1 MKILTILLFLLSI
14 AFAQDTMIKVDGS
27 NFLKALA
34 YTENN
39 PYIPI
44 YDWDIVDSNTS
55 PIIWDPNG
63 NNWSQNGFERKGKV
77 HLTNN
82 GKITHTIVDVE
93 TESGYWTLLLLGSNQ
108 KIIQATLA
116 PNIVT
121 LENPSIH
128 IDKTFIQEQII
139 CEENTELKHIVYH
152 IKFPQKVSFWM
163 EENQTISTKGNQS
176 SYLITFDKKPDCVS
190 RVVNNKQINSNKI
203 SSSVKDKI
211 KVFLER
217 FYKSGEE
224 DFPGKL
230 LPFYVANIDKYFSIT
245 NATKEDILADKI
257 SFYKK
262 WVKRKYDLKDLE
274 VMDSFITDGIQHYIV
289 STAVDWNA
297 VSKEG
302 KLANNINYNI
312 ITLIQNEDSF
322 LIKSIKSLDDSIDE
336 SKKNINVEKSLN
348 NNKEERLYEQKMDLE
363 NKTISF
369 DENGISI
376 NLTYPSSVKTGELFI
391 IRAEML
397 NNNKSAKQGG
407 LTLSF
412 PDMKSMPGR
421 ILNNNFSLL
430 SGYSTPDKIFNKYTR
445 RNMITE
451 YFMVEGWQNKI
462 WSHGDTKYFSV
473 ELRAPQNIKKLHI
486 NLRGV
491 LWITD
496 KHDLR
501 EIPISSSTYDQQGF
515 AVKRFEIDVN

>member
-1 MKILTILLFLLSI
+1 MKILTILLFLFSI
-14 AFAQDTMIKVDGS
+14 AFAQNPIIKVDGS

-34 YTENN
+34 YTENS
-39 PYIPI
+39 PYIPM
-44 YDWDIVDSNTS
+44 YDWDIVDSKTS

-63 NNWSQNGFERKGKV
+63 NNWSPNGFERKGKV
-77 HLTNN
+77 YLTNN
-82 GKITHTIVDVE
+82 EKITHTIVDTE
-93 TESGYWTLLLLGSNQ
+93 TEPGYWTLLLLGNNQ
-108 KIIQATLA
+108 KIIHATLT
-116 PNIVT
+116 PNKVT
-121 LENPSIH
+121 LENPSIY

-139 CEENTELKHIVYH
+139 CAENAELKHIAYH

-163 EENQTISTKGNQS
+163 EENQTISTKGNIS
-176 SYLITFDKKPDCVS
+176 TYLITFDKKPDCAS
-190 RVVNNKQINSNKI
+190 TVVKNQQTNSNKI
-203 SSSVKDKI
+203 SSSIKGEI

-224 DFPGKL
+224 NFPGKT
-230 LPFYVANIDKYFSIT
+230 LPFYVANVERYFSIK

-257 SFYKK
+257 SYYKK
-262 WVKRKYDLKDLE
+262 WVKRKYDFKDLE
-274 VMDSFITDGIQHYIV
+274 VLDSFIADGIQHYVV
-289 STAVDWNA
+289 STAVDWNV

-302 KLANNINYNI
+302 KLANGSNYNI

-348 NNKEERLYEQKMDLE
+348 NNKEERLYEQKMELE

-376 NLTYPSSVKTGELFI
+376 NLTYPSSVRTGELFTL
-391 IRAEML
+391 RAEML
-397 NNNKSAKQGG
+397 NNNQSAKQGG

-430 SGYSTPDKIFNKYTR
+430 NGYSTPDKIYNKDTG

-451 YFMVEGWQNKI
+451 YFMVEGWQNKT
-462 WSHGDTKYFSV
+462 WSYGDTKYFSV
-473 ELRAPQNIKKLHI
+473 ELRAPQNIEKLHI

-491 LWITD
+491 LWIRD

-501 EIPISSSTYDQQGF
+501 EIPISSSIYDQQGF
-515 AVKRFEIDVN
+515 AIKRFAIDVN